1 MKRIHALLG
10 VQSLVAILVSINRL
24 GTWTLG
30 YVLPNE
36 FLR

>member
-24 GTWTLG
+24 GAWTLG